1 MSAPTE
7 TVREEI
13 LAPIRRV
20 LTWLASLRDTQGR
33 IWCPEHAVEHTG
45 KSAGAIVMACELAKL
60 DPAKDGPWLREL
72 AVQQAERLVANLVRE
87 GDSPCHT
94 FRPGRHDP
102 FNCSNSVIDGG
113 AASDALAHLVTE
125 LGGEIDPVR
134 ARAFR
139 DASLLHARTYLR
151 YAVLDKGVPAQR
163 AWGLTGLAGAHAL
176 ERDADLERAALEGI
190 ALLEKIQHA
199 DGSYPYHP
207 IEWGAEHPGSSDVS
221 SFYQSRVTGFVLYA
235 LERLRKDPRDARF
248 RLPLERG
255 LDFLVALAGP
265 DGIKCGLVEAKPWY
279 WGASYEVASHP
290 FDVYALATGW
300 RLFRKPGYARAASAA
315 FRAWSAHLE
324 PDGRPTSHHADP
336 GRERSYQCPLFW
348 ASHGSWLARAAR
360 DLESIANLPIET
372 DDEAT
377 SKAPRVAWFPDAQ
390 LARLENANVV
400 AWVRGKRPAVNV
412 HHGSPHG
419 AGLLRVYDK
428 REKRDLIERRR
439 LCATNEGE
447 WSASAGL
454 PSLARGWRSGARE
467 LRFSLW
473 MSRVHARAHR
483 TGAVV
488 AAPIRVLRRGV
499 FAFGSREA
507 SSAFDW
513 APDVEVWKD
522 GVGLSSS
529 LAHRDGTRVAG
540 NRVRRSFRIDGA
552 GLEVVD
558 EIVEPGA
565 ARDVRYELP
574 AAARDV
580 HSTPSV
586 VRYRLGG

>member
-1 MSAPTE
+1 MSASTE

-13 LAPIRRV
+13 FAPIRRV
-20 LTWLASLRDTQGR
+20 LTWLASLRDTHGR

-60 DPAKDGPWLREL
+60 DRAKDGAWLREL

-113 AASDALAHLVTE
+113 AASDALAHLITE
-125 LGGEIDPVR
+125 LGGELDPAR

-176 ERDADLERAALEGI
+176 EHDADLERAALEGI

-207 IEWGAEHPGSSDVS
+207 IEWGAEHPGSGDVS

-235 LERLRKDPRDARF
+235 LERLGKDPRDARF
-248 RLPLERG
+248 RAPLERG

-279 WGASYEVASHP
+279 WGATYEVASHP

-300 RLFRKPGYARAASAA
+300 RVFRNPEYARAASAA
-315 FRAWSAHLE
+315 FRSWSEHLE
-324 PDGRPTSHHADP
+324 PDGRPTSHHPAA

-348 ASHGSWLARAAR
+348 ASHASWLARAAR
-360 DLESIANLPIET
+360 DLEAIESLP
-372 DDEAT
+372 APP
-377 SKAPRVAWFPDAQ
+377 APNGPRVAWFPDAQ

-428 REKRDLIERRR
+428 LEKRELLERCR
-439 LCATNEGE
+439 LCETNEGE
-447 WSASAGL
+447 WSASAGM

-467 LRFSLW
+467 LRFSFWL
-473 MSRVHARAHR
+473 SRVHARAHR
-483 TGAVV
+483 TGAAV
-488 AAPIRVLRRGV
+488 AAPIRVLRHGV
-499 FAFGSREA
+499 FAFGSSEV

-522 GVGLSSS
+522 GVGMSSS
-529 LAHRDGTRVAG
+529 LAHRGGTQVAG
-540 NRVRRSFRIDGA
+540 CRVRRSFRVDDR
-552 GLEVVD
+552 GLLVED
-558 EIVEPGA
+558 EIVELGA
-565 ARDVRYELP
+565 ARAVRYELP

>member
-1 MSAPTE
+1 M
-7 TVREEI
+7 R
-13 LAPIRRV
+13 
-20 LTWLASLRDTQGR
+20 G
-33 IWCPEHAVEHTG
+33 
-45 KSAGAIVMACELAKL
+45 
-60 DPAKDGPWLREL
+60 L

-125 LGGEIDPVR
+125 LGSDIDPAR

-176 ERDADLERAALEGI
+176 EADAALETAALEAI

-235 LERLRKDPRDARF
+235 LERLGLDPRDPRF
-248 RLPLERG
+248 RGPLERG
-255 LDFLVALAGP
+255 LDFLIALAGP

-300 RLFRKPGYARAASAA
+300 RVYRKPAYARAAMAA
-315 FRAWSAHLE
+315 FRAWVAHLE
-324 PDGRPTSHHADP
+324 PDGRPTSHHASFS
-336 GRERSYQCPLFW
+336 RERSYQCPLFW
-348 ASHGSWLARAAR
+348 ASHASWLARAAR
-360 DLESIANLPIET
+360 DLEEIANLPVE
-372 DDEAT
+372 
-377 SKAPRVAWFPDAQ
+377 SSAPVVAWFRDAQ

-400 AWVRGKRPAVNV
+400 AWVRGARPAVNV

-428 REKRDLIERRR
+428 REKRELIERCR
-439 LCATNEGE
+439 LRATNEGE
-447 WSASAGL
+447 WSASAGS
-454 PSLARGWRSGARE
+454 PSLARGWRSGGSE
-467 LRFSLW
+467 LRFSFWLA
-473 MSRVHARAHR
+473 RVHARAHR
-483 TGAVV
+483 AGAAV
-488 AAPIRVLRRGV
+488 AAPIHVLRRGV

-513 APDVEVWKD
+513 APDVEVRHD
-522 GVGLSSS
+522 GVQVSSS

-540 NRVRRSFRIDGA
+540 SRVRRSFRVDGA
-552 GLEVVD
+552 GLDVVD
-558 EIVEPGA
+558 EIVAPGD

>member
-1 MSAPTE
+1 MSAASVG

-13 LAPIRRV
+13 LAPIRRT
-20 LTWLASLRDTQGR
+20 LAWLASLRDSTGR
-33 IWCPEHAVEHTG
+33 IWCPEHAIEHTG
-45 KSAGAIVMACELAKL
+45 KSACAIVTACELSKL
-60 DPAKDGPWLREL
+60 DPSGDSQWLRAL

-87 GDSPCHT
+87 GTSPCHT

-125 LGGEIDPVR
+125 LGAELDPDR

-176 ERDADLERAALEGI
+176 AQDADLERAALDAV
-190 ALLEKIQHA
+190 ALLEKIQHG

-235 LERLRKDPRDARF
+235 LERLGLDPRDARF
-248 RLPLERG
+248 RAPLERG

-279 WGASYEVASHP
+279 WGATYEVASHP
-290 FDVYALATGW
+290 FDVHALATGW
-300 RLFRKPGYARAASAA
+300 RWYRKPEYARAASAA
-315 FRAWSAHLE
+315 FRAWVEHLE
-324 PDGRPTSHHADP
+324 PGGAPASHRPGAHA
-336 GRERSYQCPLFW
+336 ERSYQCPLFW
-348 ASHGSWLARAAR
+348 AAHASWLARAAR
-360 DLESIANLPIET
+360 DLDAIESVRAEPPLG
-372 DDEAT
+372 
-377 SKAPRVAWFPDAQ
+377 APSVRWFPDAQ

-400 AWVRGKRPAVNV
+400 AWVRGARPAVNV

-428 REKRDLIERRR
+428 RARRDLLERVRF
-439 LCATNEGE
+439 AAANEGE
-447 WSASAGL
+447 WSAESGSG
-454 PSLARGWRSGARE
+454 SLARGWRSGIRE
-467 LRFSLW
+467 VRFSLW
-473 MSRVHARAHR
+473 LSRVHARAHR
-483 TGAVV
+483 TGDAI
-488 AAPIRVLRRGV
+488 AAPVRALRRGV
-499 FAFGSREA
+499 LAFGSREV
-507 SSAFDW
+507 SSVFDL
-513 APDVEVWKD
+513 APQVDVQRD
-522 GVGLSSS
+522 GVELSGA
-529 LAHRDGTRVAG
+529 LAHRDGTRAEG
-540 NRVRRSFRIDGA
+540 SRVRRRFRVDETS
-552 GLEVVD
+552 LHVEDEVVS
-558 EIVEPGA
+558 PGG
-565 ARDVRYELP
+565 ARGVRYSLP
-574 AAARDV
+574 AAARDAE
-580 HSTPSV
+580 STASV